1 MTPSHFE
8 ALFALS
14 FASLASFVFLR
25 ALGSMPWVANER
37 SCPEDRTQAAAKGAD
52 LLRSWL
58 SPEQA
63 ELWDSGK
70 HYFYVTGCDTGIC
83 YRIRRGMTMNIDEL
97 DSHGK
102 VVAHWCFGPQGAL
115 VTGDVILAQK
125 IALETMELEAL
136 SKANK
141 QLYRF

>member
-1 MTPSHFE
+1 MVTH
-8 ALFALS
+8 
-14 FASLASFVFLR
+14 
-25 ALGSMPWVANER
+25 ER
-37 SCPEDRTQAAAKGAD
+37 PCPDDRRQAAEKSAV

-63 ELWDSGK
+63 DLWNSGK
-70 HYFYVTGCDTGIC
+70 HHYFYVTGCDTGIR
-83 YRIRRGMTMNIDEL
+83 YRIRRGMIMNIDEL

-102 VVAHWCFGPQGAL
+102 VVAHWCFGPQGDL
-115 VTGDVILAQK
+115 VIGDVILAQK